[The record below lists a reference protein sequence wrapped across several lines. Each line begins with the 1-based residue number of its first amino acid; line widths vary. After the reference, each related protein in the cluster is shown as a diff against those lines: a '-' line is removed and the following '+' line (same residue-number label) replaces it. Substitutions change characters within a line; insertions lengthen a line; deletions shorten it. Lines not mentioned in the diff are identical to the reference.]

1 MEYVDVK
8 VTFNHDEYELL
19 KAFCD
24 FYHIALEDG
33 LLAAAIIRGID
44 VGFDPKVLE
53 IRWKLSFWGKVLGLK
68 GRWMPNSEDV
78 VRLQHYANLFSKENG
93 EV

>member
-53 IRWKLSFWGKVLGLK
+53 IRWKLFFWGKVLKLK
-68 GRWMPNSEDV
+68 STWMPGSEDV
-78 VRLQHYANLFSKENG
+78 VRLQYYWNLLRKD
-93 EV
+93 V

>member
-1 MEYVDVK
+1 MK
-8 VTFNHDEYELL
+8 LTHDEYELL

-93 EV
+93 GV

>member
-1 MEYVDVK
+1 MEYVDVEMK
-8 VTFNHDEYELL
+8 LTHDEAEFM

-33 LLAAAIIRGID
+33 LLAAAIIDGVD
-44 VGFDPKVLE
+44 VGLDPKVLE

>member
-1 MEYVDVK
+1 MEYVDVEMK
-8 VTFNHDEYELL
+8 LTHDEYELL

-53 IRWKLSFWGKVLGLK
+53 IRWKLFFWGKVLKLK
-68 GRWMPNSEDV
+68 SAWMPGSEDV
-78 VRLQHYANLFSKENG
+78 VRLQYYRNLFRKD
-93 EV
+93 V